1 MAAPLGRDT
10 LPEHWSYGV
19 CEDGRVFFVNDE
31 THHTTWLHPRSGE
44 PVNSGHMIRSDLPR
58 GWEEGFTD
66 EGASYFINAYQEPNT
81 TFFLHAIF
89 CRQHNKAQRLF
100 LPTVAC
106 PFKSRRALLVI
117 EPRDPWRLQ
126 RENEI
131 VLQTGIMAAPLGRD
145 TLPEHWSYGVCEDGR
160 VFFVNDE
167 THHTTWLHP
176 RSGEPVNSGHMI
188 RSEPL
193 YTCIKIFPIAF
204 ATPCHNQRTV
214 TFRHPI
220 TGQSSPE
227 NSDFILQ
234 EQPNSRMSKQQTNQR
249 PSSMVSETSTAVTS
263 STVDA
268 PPGSKGSKSSGK
280 VHSFGKRDHAIKRNP
295 NMPVVARGWLYKQD
309 SSGMRLWKRKWFV
322 LADYCLFYYK
332 DSREE
337 TVLGSI
343 SLPSYVIAPVE
354 PEDHISRK
362 YAFKATHTGM
372 RSYIYN
378 KNSIIGSQA
387 EHCGMRTYY
396 FSADTQEDMNDWIRA
411 MNQAALMQT
420 HTAEREA
427 DKMEKQAVP
436 QTNHVNTNK
445 GYTQAEVPPKQ
456 EAALRPVGETL
467 GFEKREE
474 IRKESE
480 DEERYGFRKDT
491 FKDKIKVKS
500 PATVVEVDSLF
511 TEPVGS
517 SRAQPVQRNGT
528 LPSARQAE
536 QNGNPVYKRGS
547 SLPVSEQTLSRRT
560 PTSQPQLSTENYQT
574 LPKNSWQPPSSPP
587 PESCNLPSDYK
598 YTHDR
603 VSHFR
608 MSNEERKAHK
618 EGTVWQLY
626 EWQQRQQFKHGSP
639 TAPIYTGAPD
649 YVDSSALKVSL
660 EAPRS
665 ISVPPS
671 PSDIPPPGP
680 PPKALS
686 PRRPHT
692 PAERVTVKPVGE
704 RSTADFPA
712 SGSPGRIR
720 AQVSKSYFSAS
731 GNLPS
736 DYKYAH
742 DRVSHFR
749 MSNEERKA
757 HKEGTVWQLYEWQ
770 QRQQFKHG
778 SPTAPIYTGAPD
790 YVDSSALKV
799 SLEAPRSI
807 SVPPSPSDIPPPG
820 PPPKALSPRRP
831 HTPAERVTVKPV
843 GERSTADFP
852 ASGSPGRIRAQVS
865 KTTHADRRSMPP
877 MGYMTHTVS
886 APSLHGKTPEEL
898 TLLLIQL
905 RRHQAKMASVRN
917 DTLVHLQQ
925 HNGSIKSTLQ
935 VSGRD
940 SFKDRSAKPVR
951 IAESDVDAK
960 LSRLCEQDKTL
971 QDLEAKIRI
980 LKEDKDKLE
989 SVLDVSHRQM
999 EQYKEQ
1005 PAHAEKIACQQRLLQ
1020 EDLVQI
1026 RAEISRISTE
1036 MENAWSEYGKLEM
1049 DVDQLGEVLQE
1060 QMNRTILSQLTT
1072 SLKQEKSQMQKDLWR
1087 IEDVMAGLSSSKA
1100 NYKFT
1105 IDSVQNPERQIV
1117 PSMSSLSVPSLSMCV
1132 SELESRSFM
1141 QRSPQL
1147 SPSVETRLQ
1156 PQKQLRPQPH
1166 MLQLQN
1172 LQPQSLFK
1180 PVPKLAEEEA
1190 PPRPPLP
1197 YIYSP
1202 DDQPPA
1208 VPPLPKEASVIRHTS
1223 VRGLKRQ
1230 SDERKKDREFG
1241 QYVNGDYK
1249 VELRSYMS
1257 EPELINIGSDPSQLS
1272 IGASGPDSGYQTL
1285 PNRGL
1290 SGSTSRLN
1298 QSTNI
1303 SSYVT
1308 LRRGGGRLC
1317 SIKATNFKSMLERPK
1332 SALERLYSGDQQKGR
1347 MSAEEQLERMK
1358 RHQKALV
1365 RERKRSLSQGEHLSI
1380 SSRSSSRPLSADV
1393 GSWKREQEF
1402 DLQLLERALRG
1413 EDKGKEKSDD
1423 WLTVHAVPMKE
1434 ADLEPQDYNLDIS
1447 RELSKPDKVLIPERY
1462 VEMDPEEPLSLQE
1475 MEARHR
1481 KVERIKSILAKSSV
1495 QNMQPAVSLDAH
1507 DFTDLDSALQ
1517 EQERIITMSYALAS
1531 EASEKSKQAAAEQQ
1545 VYEPNAPSPSVA
1557 QAPYPP
1563 LSNGFHYRFV

>member
-1 MAAPLGRDT
+1 MEQSSERRPKRKSSGKRSRCYGRCRLGT
-10 LPEHWSYGV
+10 CWSYLVWRCLKRPKPNYKQGLARI
-19 CEDGRVFFVNDE
+19 DKKR
-31 THHTTWLHPRSGE
+31 HPVVVKGLS
-44 PVNSGHMIRSDLPR
+44 
-58 GWEEGFTD
+58 
-66 EGASYFINAYQEPNT
+66 
-81 TFFLHAIF
+81 
-89 CRQHNKAQRLF
+89 
-100 LPTVAC
+100 
-106 PFKSRRALLVI
+106 
-117 EPRDPWRLQ
+117 
-126 RENEI
+126 
-131 VLQTGIMAAPLGRD
+131 
-145 TLPEHWSYGVCEDGR
+145 
-160 VFFVNDE
+160 
-167 THHTTWLHP
+167 
-176 RSGEPVNSGHMI
+176 
-188 RSEPL
+188 
-193 YTCIKIFPIAF
+193 
-204 ATPCHNQRTV
+204 HNQRTV
-214 TFRHPI
+214 TFRHPV
-220 TGQSSPE
+220 TGQISPE

-234 EQPNSRMSKQQTNQR
+234 EQPNSRMSNQQTSQR

-280 VHSFGKRDHAIKRNP
+280 VHSFGKRDHAIRRNP
-295 NMPVVARGWLYKQD
+295 NMAVVARGWLYKQD

-378 KNSIIGSQA
+378 KNSVIGSQA

-396 FSADTQEDMNDWIRA
+396 FSADTQEDMNGWIRA

-427 DKMEKQAVP
+427 DKMEKQGVP
-436 QTNHVNTNK
+436 QTNHVKSNK

-456 EAALRPVGETL
+456 EQPPRPVGETL

-491 FKDKIKVKS
+491 LEDKNKVKS
-500 PATVVEVDSLF
+500 PATIMEIDSLF
-511 TEPVGS
+511 TEPVGL
-517 SRAQPVQRNGT
+517 SRAQLVQGNGT
-528 LPSARQAE
+528 LPSARPAE
-536 QNGNPVYKRGS
+536 QNGNPVYKRGFVPRTDTEKHVQRKTNLSQVEHWVKLQKGDSKSS
-547 SLPVSEQTLSRRT
+547 SLPASEQTLSRRT
-560 PTSQPQLSTENYQT
+560 PTSSENYQT
-574 LPKNSWQPPSSPP
+574 LPKNSRQPSSSPP
-587 PESCNLPSDYK
+587 P
-598 YTHDR
+598 
-603 VSHFR
+603 VSR
-608 MSNEERKAHK
+608 
-618 EGTVWQLY
+618 
-626 EWQQRQQFKHGSP
+626 
-639 TAPIYTGAPD
+639 
-649 YVDSSALKVSL
+649 
-660 EAPRS
+660 
-665 ISVPPS
+665 
-671 PSDIPPPGP
+671 
-680 PPKALS
+680 
-686 PRRPHT
+686 
-692 PAERVTVKPVGE
+692 
-704 RSTADFPA
+704 
-712 SGSPGRIR
+712 
-720 AQVSKSYFSAS
+720 
-731 GNLPS
+731 NLPS

-790 YVDSSALKV
+790 SSALKV

-831 HTPAERVTVKPV
+831 HTPAERVTVRPV
-843 GERSTADFP
+843 GERPTADIP
-852 ASGSPGRIRAQVS
+852 ASGSPLRIRARVS
-865 KTTHADRRSMPP
+865 KTAHNDRRSMPP

-886 APSLHGKTPEEL
+886 APSLHGKTADD
-898 TLLLIQL
+898 TYMQL
-905 RRHQAKMASVRN
+905 KK
-917 DTLVHLQQ
+917 DLEYLDL
-925 HNGSIKSTLQ
+925 K

-951 IAESDVDAK
+951 IAESDVDVK

-999 EQYKEQ
+999 KQYKEQ

-1049 DVDQLGEVLQE
+1049 DVDQLGEALQE
-1060 QMNRTILSQLTT
+1060 QMNRAILSQ
-1072 SLKQEKSQMQKDLWR
+1072 QEKSQMQKDLWR

-1132 SELESRSFM
+1132 SERESRSFM
-1141 QRSPQL
+1141 QRSSQL

-1156 PQKQLRPQPH
+1156 SQKQLRPQPH
-1166 MLQLQN
+1166 LLQLQN

-1180 PVPKLAEEEA
+1180 PVPKMAEDEA

-1197 YIYSP
+1197 FIYSP

-1272 IGASGPDSGYQTL
+1272 IGASGPESGYQTL

-1303 SSYVT
+1303 PSYVT
-1308 LRRGGGRLC
+1308 LRRGVTASGL
-1317 SIKATNFKSMLERPK
+1317 KERPK
-1332 SALERLYSGDQQKGR
+1332 SALERLYSGDHQKGR

-1365 RERKRSLSQGEHLSI
+1365 RERKRTLSQGERLSI
-1380 SSRSSSRPLSADV
+1380 LSHSSSRPVSEDV

-1402 DLQLLERALRG
+1402 DLQLLEREMRG

-1423 WLTVHAVPMKE
+1423 WLTVQAVPMKE
-1434 ADLEPQDYNLDIS
+1434 ADLEPQDYDLDIS

-1475 MEARHR
+1475 MEVRHR
-1481 KVERIKSILAKSSV
+1481 KIERIKSILAKSSV
-1495 QNMQPAVSLDAH
+1495 QNVQPAVSLDTH
-1507 DFTDLDSALQ
+1507 DFTNLDSALK

-1531 EASEKSKQAAAEQQ
+1531 EASQKSKQVAAEQQ
-1545 VYEPNAPSPSVA
+1545 VYEPNAH
-1557 QAPYPP
+1557 YPP